1 MRTHRSCVCSGAVG
15 SLQLE
20 KCSDIVSLMDVTGGS
35 QEKLVMTLIGVLLRG
50 RGQELINLM
59 DRCMGDAARTE
70 EKPAAVKK
78 LVKVWLRLVQQ
89 DLSASARNLNSF
101 APPTKPHRKVLAPAF
116 FNFDS
121 PWLVAPLQPS
131 DGITNVD
138 HRKGNLRLVLAGFRD
153 CPACSPSLSVHRA
166 SPCTPAS
173 AISGMWALTL
183 VSEVV
188 VLGPHGVFGFASVV
202 VVRQRRKAR
211 GGSCAGSDSFPE
223 LREPA
228 NTNLQR

>member
-70 EKPAAVKK
+70 EKPAVKK

-89 DLSASARNLNSF
+89 DLSAAARNLNSF

-121 PWLVAPLQPS
+121 PWLVAPLQPL
-131 DGITNVD
+131 DGQSALLRCLPLVRSRSIDRHEFVCAQVPYQALPISTTV
-138 HRKGNLRLVLAGFRD
+138 RKIYAW
-153 CPACSPSLSVHRA
+153 SWRA
-166 SPCTPAS
+166 SATARRALLSLFICRLPIVRLPVHLLQQS
-173 AISGMWALTL
+173 AVCG
-183 VSEVV
+183 
-188 VLGPHGVFGFASVV
+188 
-202 VVRQRRKAR
+202 R
-211 GGSCAGSDSFPE
+211 
-223 LREPA
+223 
-228 NTNLQR
+228 